1 LYNQHFFFKK
11 IIIHG
16 KVRINR
22 KVFSETLAFP
32 FTSLDLS
39 SLCARAIVEDMDMDM
54 DGDVAERRVQARFIT
69 KLKPPYKVP
78 NTSVAI
84 PANVTRYGLSTIV
97 NTLLKASA

>member
-1 LYNQHFFFKK
+1 M
-11 IIIHG
+11 
-16 KVRINR
+16 RINR

-39 SLCARAIVEDMDMDM
+39 SLCARAIVEDMDM

>member
-1 LYNQHFFFKK
+1 M
-11 IIIHG
+11 
-16 KVRINR
+16 RINR

-39 SLCARAIVEDMDMDM
+39 RLCARVIVEDMDM

-78 NTSVAI
+78 NTSIAI

-97 NTLLKASA
+97 NTILKAGAWF

>member
-1 LYNQHFFFKK
+1 M
-11 IIIHG
+11 
-16 KVRINR
+16 RINR

-39 SLCARAIVEDMDMDM
+39 RLCARVIVEDMDM

-78 NTSVAI
+78 NTSIAI

-97 NTLLKASA
+97 NTILKAGA

>member
-1 LYNQHFFFKK
+1 
-11 IIIHG
+11 
-16 KVRINR
+16 VRINR

-39 SLCARAIVEDMDMDM
+39 SLCARAIVEDMDM